1 MIKLIRKFITSKI
14 GVFSTLVFL
23 VVIALAFGLSSVSNQ
38 GSFGGVSGADQV
50 AIVGNR
56 KISTSE
62 LSRAVTQDLNV
73 ARQRQPTVTMESFI
87 ADGGFD
93 QALQQ
98 VIDTAAFAE
107 FGNKIGLR
115 AGTRL
120 VDSEIAQTPAFQ
132 GADGK
137 FDESAYRSRI
147 AQLGMSDKDV
157 RSEIGSILLARQ
169 VSAPVSL
176 GAGMPLSLAKRYA
189 SLLEERRKGSFG
201 ILPSAAYLPAKGPT
215 DEQLAAY
222 YKDHRTDYL
231 RPERREI
238 RYAVFGADAVGKLP
252 APTESE
258 IAARYKRDQ
267 TQYEAA
273 HLRRLSTLV
282 LPTQAAAQAVMD
294 EVTKGKSLE
303 SAATEKSLR
312 VAQTGFLRQDEL
324 AQRDSADVAKAAFA
338 AARGKIAGPVKAPLG
353 YYLLRVDEIQ
363 DKPGRSLDQVRREIA
378 KALEAEQRSQAL
390 ANLSAHVEDELDG
403 GDSLA
408 EVAKGL
414 KLEIATTPPLTAD
427 GKVYGKPGQTAPA
440 VLARTLSTAFSMDEG
455 NPELAEITPNTTYLV
470 YEVGKITPSAA
481 APLDEIKDTVALAW
495 KKDQGDKAA
504 KQAAE
509 RVMQRLAKGED
520 LLMAMREEKKPLP
533 PPSKVDLTREDLTRS
548 GNRVPSVLALMFSMA
563 QDTVKRLE
571 APNQNGWFVVRL
583 DTIEPGTL
591 KEDDPK
597 VAQAQRELSQVM
609 GDEFDEQFLHAMEKD
624 VGVEKHQPSID
635 AVKAQL
641 TGRNQL

>member
-14 GVFSTLVFL
+14 GVFATLAFL

-50 AIVGNR
+50 AIVGGS

-62 LSRAVTQDLNV
+62 LSRAVTQNLNL
-73 ARQRQPTVTMESFI
+73 ARQRQPTITMESFV
-87 ADGGFD
+87 ANGGFD

-98 VIDTAAFAE
+98 VIDTAAFSE
-107 FGNKIGLR
+107 FGRKIGLR
-115 AGTRL
+115 AGSRL
-120 VDSEIAQTPAFQ
+120 VDSEIAQTAAFQ

-137 FDESAYRSRI
+137 FDENAYRSRI
-147 AQLGMSDKDV
+147 AQLGMSDKEV
-157 RSEIGSILLARQ
+157 RHELSSMLLARQ
-169 VSAPVSL
+169 VSTPVGL
-176 GAGMPLSLAKRYA
+176 GTGMPLSLAKRYA

-201 ILPSAAYLPAKGPT
+201 ILPSAAYMPQKGPT

-252 APTESE
+252 APTEAE

-267 TQYEAA
+267 AQYEAA

-282 LPTQAAAQAVMD
+282 LPTQAAAQAVKD
-294 EVTKGKSLE
+294 EVAKGKSLE
-303 SAATEKSLR
+303 AAAEEKGLR
-312 VAQTGFLRQDEL
+312 VAQTGFLKQDEL
-324 AQRDSADVAKAAFA
+324 AQRDSAEVAKEAFVAAK
-338 AARGKIAGPVKAPLG
+338 GKIAGPVKAPLG
-353 YYLLRVDEIQ
+353 FYLLRVDEIQ
-363 DKPGRSLDQVRREIA
+363 DKPGRSLDQVRGEIA
-378 KALEAEQRSQAL
+378 KALETEKRQQAL
-390 ANLSAHVEDELDG
+390 ADLTTHVEDELDG

-414 KLEIATTPPLTAD
+414 KLKITTTPPLTAD

-440 VLARTLSTAFSMDEG
+440 VLARALSTAFAMDEG
-455 NPELAEITPNTTYLV
+455 NPELAEITPNTAYLV

-495 KKDQGDKAA
+495 KKDEGNKAA

-509 RVMQRLAKGED
+509 RVMERLAKGED
-520 LLMAMREEKKPLP
+520 LLKAMREEKKPLP
-533 PPSKVDLTREDLTRS
+533 PPSKVNLTREDLTKI

-571 APNQNGWFVVRL
+571 APNQNGWFVVKL
-583 DTIEPGTL
+583 DTIEPGKL
-591 KEDDPK
+591 KDSDPLLT
-597 VAQAQRELSQVM
+597 QAQRELGQLM
-609 GDEFDEQFLHAMEKD
+609 GDEYNEEFLRAMENE